1 MIRLRRS
8 EDLELVIGADK
19 VLLRNQE
26 PLVEA
31 NLSLE
36 EGWTFADLVGYLNE
50 HVFFWPGTS
59 AALDALGKSFLSRY
73 EGGTGGILRIRLAR
87 AGRTNPSV
95 PPLFSRYNSGAG
107 RFSGGKP
114 SPRGPATFVIASRF
128 KGTKSQVKE
137 VAFRGAVALP
147 PDTEIAPRL
156 SGPWRRAFPDAS

>member
-8 EDLELVIGADK
+8 HDLELAIGADK
-19 VLLRNQE
+19 VLQRNQE

-31 NLSLE
+31 NLLLE
-36 EGWTFADLVGYLNE
+36 EGWTFADLIEYLNE
-50 HVFFWPGTS
+50 HVFFWPGTGS
-59 AALDALGKSFLSRY
+59 ALDPLGNSFLSRY
-73 EGGTGGILRIRLAR
+73 GGGTASILRIRLAR
-87 AGRTNPSV
+87 AARTNAGV

-128 KGTKSQVKE
+128 KGTRSQVKE
-137 VAFRGAVALP
+137 IAFRGAVSLP
-147 PDTEIAPRL
+147 ADTEIAPQL